1 MGLGISSGRPEDRLA
16 TAMFVAALLHG
27 LVILGVRFGAAPPD
41 QRPLPTLEVLLVP
54 DGPAEED
61 NKSAAY
67 LSSRDQRGA
76 GTGRDRQRTSLPE
89 ASASLL
95 EHTGDVQGTEASPAA
110 SDASRGGSPVLAA
123 NSPRSQRAV
132 TGEELEPSGRAA
144 LPLESRPLPQV
155 GVNASAAEESLHLRG
170 DPSPDDRLLADTRES
185 QIAAYI
191 DAWKRRVE
199 QVGTIHFP
207 EEARSRSLSRNP
219 VLEVA
224 IRVRRQPAA
233 GGHPPHERAAR
244 TRQRGDQHRAARRA
258 VRPLPPGDARA
269 LPGVAASSYEWQFM
283 SGRSGAERGPDG
295 GALNARS
302 RRTQRL

>member
-1 MGLGISSGRPEDRLA
+1 MGLGVSSGRPEDRLA
-16 TAMFVAALLHG
+16 TAVFVAALLHG

-61 NKSAAY
+61 NKTAAY

-95 EHTGDVQGTEASPAA
+95 EHTGDVQGTETSPAA

-170 DPSPDDRLLADTRES
+170 DPSPDDRLLADTRGS

-224 IRVRRQPAA
+224 IRSDGSLQQVVIRRTSGQREIDNAAISTVRLAAPFDPFPPAMR
-233 GGHPPHERAAR
+233 ERYPVFR
-244 TRQRGDQHRAARRA
+244 
-258 VRPLPPGDARA
+258 L
-269 LPGVAASSYEWQFM
+269 SYEWQFM
-283 SGRSGAERGPDG
+283 SGRSGAEAVRT
-295 GALNARS
+295 GAP
-302 RRTQRL
+302 

>member
-1 MGLGISSGRPEDRLA
+1 MGLGVSSGRPEDRLA
-16 TAMFVAALLHG
+16 TAVFVAALLHG

-95 EHTGDVQGTEASPAA
+95 EHTGDVQGTETSPAA
-110 SDASRGGSPVLAA
+110 SDSSRGGSPVLAA
-123 NSPRSQRAV
+123 NSPQSQRAV

-144 LPLESRPLPQV
+144 LPVESRPLPQV

-185 QIAAYI
+185 QIASYL
-191 DAWKRRVE
+191 DGWKRRVE
-199 QVGTIHFP
+199 QVGTAHFP
-207 EEARSRSLSRNP
+207 EEARRRSRSGNP

-224 IRVRRQPAA
+224 IRADGSLQQVVVRRSSGRSELDHAAISTVRLAAPFDPFPPAMR
-233 GGHPPHERAAR
+233 ERYPVLRFA
-244 TRQRGDQHRAARRA
+244 
-258 VRPLPPGDARA
+258 
-269 LPGVAASSYEWQFM
+269 YEWQFM
-283 SGRSGAERGPDG
+283 SGRSDAQAVRSGAP
-295 GALNARS
+295 
-302 RRTQRL
+302 